1 MNQPDR
7 LASLRAQNIEA
18 LLARNEAMRGQ
29 EKPTVEPVQQPD
41 VAGGPP
47 VP

>member
-18 LLARNEAMRGQ
+18 LRARNDAMRGQ
-29 EKPTVEPVQQPD
+29 EEPTVEPVQQPD
-41 VAGGPP
+41 LAGGAPAP
-47 VP
+47 